1 MPISELVPVQS
12 HSVLKRTKINPDWF
26 TFLKELMSYIDS
38 EDRSEEVFRHRKWE
52 KNIKYYRGHQIGYVN
67 PATGLFQDIPIPQ
80 SSNIRV
86 NNILRY
92 YVDNIVKEVVRSQA
106 TIVATPKRDNIAAQ
120 GVARLTKAALE
131 DIQKKT
137 WTPSKRQAESKY
149 ALLCGNSF
157 RYNTYTY
164 ANSTEFHKVPKF
176 TNKVVQ
182 PATLVTACY
191 LCGMPQA
198 EEADS
203 PPMASSCQHKFESYE
218 IPAITVPCPDG
229 EDVFPVGDIVSE
241 VVDPM
246 EIKLHLHARS
256 LEESPYLRRSRM
268 VLRDYLEGLYDWA
281 HINQGTPETTPLI
294 AQAELERLTGSGQS
308 GTMTSG
314 GEITRQARFD
324 EYWIEPVLYGGY
336 TFDKDTETLSGAVIP
351 KGTRA
356 IDLYPN
362 GLYLAASEG
371 VILEEKDNAK
381 NDHWIH
387 VIWNKIPGC
396 VYGDGID
403 DAVEKQ
409 SQHND
414 AVTLVHDNL
423 MSNTAPP
430 LFFNPVKVNRGQ
442 LSGKPG
448 HAVPLK
454 NATPTD
460 NPANYIYQMQTR
472 SLGSEVHQVL
482 TEQKQDMALMV
493 GGAFSSLGSGEGAGA
508 PDTATGLAIV
518 RDAALSHLAPFLELK
533 SEADILMARQWL
545 KLIKQ
550 YQVGTRTIA
559 TTSDYTEL
567 ERKHFA
573 ASDLDVELDINIRP
587 GSVAPRT
594 DLELRNDVLEA
605 MNAGGLPLGIFNP
618 QMPQRLRR
626 LLADRFNIPFD
637 ADETAADERKQQI
650 EIETMW
656 DFLKI
661 AHENQLEYEQYKMA
675 VAEKAFVDVMVDN
688 HDVHIQYI
696 IRYLKKDDGM
706 NAPDEIKMILHEHIN
721 EHLQAKL
728 LLAQMAQGLAIA
740 SGGADPAQIAPQSG
754 DQATRPPSEGGGKPN
769 SNGVQARQEQ
779 SGEDGPKG
787 YDTRPKAVGEIK
799 SGAKRVT
806 PVTARP
812 HSSQAPQ
819 PK

>member
-1 MPISELVPVQS
+1 
-12 HSVLKRTKINPDWF
+12 
-26 TFLKELMSYIDS
+26 MSYVDS
-38 EDRSEEVFRHRKWE
+38 EDRNEEVLRHRKWTR
-52 KNIKYYRGHQIGYVN
+52 NISFYRGHQIGYVSA
-67 PATGLFQDIPIPQ
+67 ATGAFQDIPLAQ
-80 SSNIRV
+80 NSTIRV

-106 TIVATPKRDNIAAQ
+106 TIIATPKRDNIVAQ

-137 WTPSKRQAESKY
+137 WTPSKKQAESKY

-176 TNKVVQ
+176 TQKVIQEASLITV
-182 PATLVTACY
+182 CR
-191 LCGMPQA
+191 LCGMPA
-198 EEADS
+198 EGVDS
-203 PPMASSCQHKFESYE
+203 PPTAPSCQHQFESHE
-218 IPAITVPCPDG
+218 IPEITIPCRDG
-229 EDVFPVGDIVSE
+229 EDSFPVGEVISE
-241 VVDPM
+241 IVDPM
-246 EIKLHLHARS
+246 EVKLHLHARS
-256 LEESPYLRRSRM
+256 IEESPYIRRSRM
-268 VLRDYLEGLYDWA
+268 VLTDYLEGLYDWA
-281 HINQGTPETTPLI
+281 QINQGNADTLPLL

-308 GTMTSG
+308 GTTTNAG
-314 GEITRQARFD
+314 DYTRQSRFD
-324 EYWIEPVLYGGY
+324 EYWIEPVLYGNY
-336 TFDKDTETLSGAVIP
+336 VFDKDTPTLSGATIP
-351 KGTRA
+351 AGTRA
-356 IDLYPN
+356 IELYPD

-371 VILEEKDNAK
+371 VILEEKNNAK
-381 NDHWIH
+381 NDHWVH

-396 VYGDGID
+396 IYGDGID

-409 SQHND
+409 RQHND
-414 AVTLVHDNL
+414 TVTLIHDNL

-460 NPANYIYQMQTR
+460 NPANYIFQMQAR

-482 TEQKQDMALMV
+482 TEQKQDMAVMV
-493 GGAFSSLGSGEGAGA
+493 GGAFSSLGSTEGSGA

-533 SEADILMARQWL
+533 SEADILMAKQWL
-545 KLIKQ
+545 KLIKK
-550 YQVGTRTIA
+550 YQVGARTIA
-559 TTSDYTEL
+559 STSDYTEL
-567 ERKHFA
+567 EKKHFSA
-573 ASDLDVELDINIRP
+573 ADLETELDISIRP

-618 QMPQRLRR
+618 EMPTRLRR
-626 LLADRFNIPFD
+626 LLADRYNIPFD

-656 DFLKI
+656 DFLRI
-661 AHENQLEYEQYKMA
+661 AHENQLNYEQYKMA
-675 VAEKAFVDVMVDN
+675 LNEKVMVDVLVDN
-688 HDVHIQYI
+688 HDVHIEYI
-696 IRYLKKDDGM
+696 IRYLKKDEGM
-706 NAPDEIKMILHEHIN
+706 NAPDEMKMILHDHMN

-728 LLAQMAQGLAIA
+728 LLAQMAQGLAAA
-740 SGGADPAQIAPQSG
+740 SGGADPASVAPQSKQ
-754 DQATRPPSEGGGKPN
+754 QAMKPKQSEGGSGKPN
-769 SNGVQARQEQ
+769 SNGVQERQAQ
-779 SGEDGPKG
+779 AGMNGS
-787 YDTRPKAVGEIK
+787 DTRPPVPGEMK

-806 PVTARP
+806 PITARP
-812 HSSQAPQ
+812 NASQAPQ
-819 PK
+819 PR